1 LHRAFAT
8 LGPNWSKI
16 ERGILAPPKEELTL
30 TEWAEQLGLE
40 RGSSDWLR
48 FFDYAS
54 VDAGRIPKYILE
66 DEELVAKLP
75 AFFRTLSGEKPEKL
89 LKVIR
94 RSHQP

>member
-1 LHRAFAT
+1 MPFRYGFLEQPFAT

-66 DEELVAKLP
+66 DEELVEVAGV
-75 AFFRTLSGEKPEKL
+75 FQDT
-89 LKVIR
+89 VW
-94 RSHQP
+94 